1 MGQKTRMNFEKRMD
15 RAKEGFVRSM
25 AQLEQSLEELKRFQE
40 KDTQQIRALGERVQ
54 AALDSLTH
62 SEAAAT
68 ERETQDETKRP
79 ETRLP

>member
-1 MGQKTRMNFEKRMD
+1 MNFEKRMD

-40 KDTQQIRALGERVQ
+40 KDMHQIRALAQRAQ
-54 AALDSLTH
+54 AALDSLKN
-62 SEAAAT
+62 SEAPAT
-68 ERETQDETKRP
+68 QRETQDETNCP